1 MTKFT
6 NPLVDKQ
13 QDDLDQ
19 QLNDYMGRKT
29 LVGSMREKSNQKPEL
44 DDMTFRAEIKKYWFL
59 YALLAVSSLFTGTL
73 GIYMGLSPQKT
84 VEGLYF
90 YTDLPHLFLAIVYCI
105 AFITV
110 TEFAFPLAKWLYF
123 TREEKNMTQQ
133 ASMIFMMVVAGFSIF
148 GTGIAGGMVIASNIS
163 FLTDFIEVPH
173 QAQVWVI
180 MAIPSL
186 MVLYAVCI
194 SVYILSSSEAAAKRM
209 VREKQ
214 RENDLDHATR
224 EKLIEQWGREQ
235 VQREQIKVY
244 IGLVQAGKLT
254 AGEAQAAITAG
265 LTLGQTEKKL
275 GRNLDNDPRIGN
287 GEVEPR
293 GNGRRMRVPAYGSE
307 EDFIKPPQ

>member
-235 VQREQIKVY
+235 VQKEQIKVF
-244 IGLVQAGKLT
+244 IRLVQEGAMS
-254 AGEAQAAITAG
+254 AGEAQAAINAG
-265 LTLGQTEKKL
+265 LTLGQAEKRM
-275 GRNLDNDPRIGN
+275 GRDLDGNGKIGN
-287 GEVEPR
+287 NESVPPN
-293 GNGRRMRVPAYGSE
+293 NGRMRQPAFGSE
-307 EDFIKPPQ
+307 EDFIEPSR

>member
-84 VEGLYF
+84 AEGLRF

-235 VQREQIKVY
+235 VQKEQIKVF
-244 IGLVQAGKLT
+244 IRLVQEGAMS
-254 AGEAQAAITAG
+254 AGEAQAAINAG
-265 LTLGQTEKKL
+265 LTLGQAEKRM
-275 GRNLDNDPRIGN
+275 GRDLDGNGKIGN
-287 GEVEPR
+287 DKSVPPN
-293 GNGRRMRVPAYGSE
+293 NGRMRVPAYGSE